1 MSTNKIPPSDYGSS
15 GANDSLANALTGNE
29 SSAELEVLL
38 QKNKVE
44 QETGDLL
51 RAKLVG
57 ETARAPWHELQRFFA
72 QGTLLMAA
80 QGIDMIDVAVALAND
95 DRDAFAAWLQAEQ
108 AGPVSD
114 AQALAWSEAD
124 ATLWTVVVRPWVL
137 VQEVVAA

>member
-1 MSTNKIPPSDYGSS
+1 MSTNNIPPPDHPSASS
-15 GANDSLANALTGNE
+15 KDSLTDEMTPEALE
-29 SSAELEVLL
+29 ALL
-38 QKNKVE
+38 QKNQVA

-57 ETARAPWHELQRFFA
+57 ETARAPWQELQRFFA

-80 QGIDMIDVAVALAND
+80 QGVDMIDVAMALAED
-95 DRDAFAAWLQAEQ
+95 DRDAVEAWLQEGE

-114 AQALAWSEAD
+114 EQALAWSEAD

-137 VQEVVAA
+137 VQEVSEA

>member
-1 MSTNKIPPSDYGSS
+1 MSTDDILPPDWNLPD
-15 GANDSLANALTGNE
+15 AQQT
-29 SSAELEVLL
+29 
-38 QKNKVE
+38 
-44 QETGDLL
+44 QETGEQL

-72 QGTLLMAA
+72 QGTLLMALP
-80 QGIDMIDVAVALAND
+80 GIDMIDVAIALAD
-95 DRDAFAAWLQAEQ
+95 DNREAFETWLAAGK

-137 VQEVVAA
+137 VQEAPAEEQKG

>member
-1 MSTNKIPPSDYGSS
+1 LKLQHTMSTDNIPPSATPPAPPSAPPAES
-15 GANDSLANALTGNE
+15 GE
-29 SSAELEVLL
+29 
-38 QKNKVE
+38 
-44 QETGDLL
+44 LL

-80 QGIDMIDVAVALAND
+80 QGMDMIDVAMALAEDN
-95 DRDAFAAWLQAEQ
+95 RDTFAGWLEAGK

-124 ATLWTVVVRPWVL
+124 ATLWTVVVRPYVL
-137 VQEVVAA
+137 VQEAREQKETPPKD